1 MRPAFLTVFGV
12 FLSVS
17 ALAAEWT
24 EIAEF
29 PEFVAEVDTRSFRA
43 PGSSVEEAQF
53 RFNYYSARTNPKT
66 GAQYLSAEVTGL
78 FDCANKRFSAIERTE
93 FKGNKSSG
101 PKVGSIV
108 IPTADIK
115 FIDILPGSMNEIMF
129 NAACPR

>member
-1 MRPAFLTVFGV
+1 MRSVFLTVFGV
-12 FLSVS
+12 FLSG
-17 ALAAEWT
+17 ATLAAEWSA
-24 EIAEF
+24 IAEF
-29 PEFVAEVDTRSFRA
+29 PEFVAEVDTRSLRA
-43 PGSSVEEAQF
+43 RGNSVQEALF
-53 RFNYYSARTNPKT
+53 RFNYYSERTNPKT

-101 PKVGSIV
+101 AKVGSIV

-115 FIDILPGSMNEIMF
+115 FMNILPGSMNEIMF